1 MLDNVLIMESGK
13 ITDVNSKENNVEI
26 NPNTKP
32 VTRAILKTIM
42 DFLSSLIITGKIK
55 NSPVKLIMMRLKI
68 LLRI

>member
-1 MLDNVLIMESGK
+1 MESGK

-42 DFLSSLIITGKIK
+42 DFLSSLIITGKI
-55 NSPVKLIMMRLKI
+55 NEII
-68 LLRI
+68 